1 MARTKLF
8 LNKPTT
14 KVQGIPKLRH
24 KEEKKVMLKMCMKK
38 LKRIVDTES
47 LLCKSVL
54 IVNTIRNLRQYS
66 QEYVTL
72 HIEDDRQD
80 RDEMD
85 TKDDNIECDPSF
97 QPPQDFQQNCQ
108 C

>member
-1 MARTKLF
+1 
-8 LNKPTT
+8 
-14 KVQGIPKLRH
+14 
-24 KEEKKVMLKMCMKK
+24 MLKMCMKK

-72 HIEDDRQD
+72 HIEDNSE
-80 RDEMD
+80 EMEQLN
-85 TKDDNIECDPSF
+85 TKDDNIASDT
-97 QPPQDFQQNCQ
+97 PPEPPEDL
-108 C
+108 

>member
-8 LNKPTT
+8 LNKAPP

-72 HIEDDRQD
+72 HIEDDSE
-80 RDEMD
+80 EMEQLN
-85 TKDDNIECDPSF
+85 TKDDNIASDT
-97 QPPQDFQQNCQ
+97 PPEPPEDL
-108 C
+108 